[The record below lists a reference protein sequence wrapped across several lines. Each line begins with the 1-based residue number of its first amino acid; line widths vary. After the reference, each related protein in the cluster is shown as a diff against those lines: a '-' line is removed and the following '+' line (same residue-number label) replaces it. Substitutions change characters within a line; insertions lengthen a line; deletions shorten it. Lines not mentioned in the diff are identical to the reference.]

1 MPFPE
6 RRAAPQAIELF
17 DLAIAFWFGHRQE
30 NQFDAEV
37 QAQPHELA
45 EDPRGFVAATKRGV
59 VVELQKVW
67 NSQGFPGG
75 QAMADDC
82 RAAFVGGNGLR
93 ARAGAQIEG
102 MKRID
107 FGAVFEIATGPIERM
122 QHPGHRRQRLRK
134 VNRLREHGNH
144 VMRLQDAFDSGERR
158 RATAAR
164 R

>member
-1 MPFPE
+1 
-6 RRAAPQAIELF
+6 
-17 DLAIAFWFGHRQE
+17 
-30 NQFDAEV
+30 
-37 QAQPHELA
+37 
-45 EDPRGFVAATKRGV
+45 
-59 VVELQKVW
+59 
-67 NSQGFPGG
+67 
-75 QAMADDC
+75 MADDC

-107 FGAVFEIATGPIERM
+107 FGAVFEIAAGPIERM

-158 RATAAR
+158 RVGTQHFAQLAPDRTRADQARHLFDQASASSENQPHDPHRKGSRRGVGAA
-164 R
+164 

>member
-67 NSQGFPGG
+67 NSDTVARLPTRSRSCSRAMQETQG
-75 QAMADDC
+75 
-82 RAAFVGGNGLR
+82 
-93 ARAGAQIEG
+93 
-102 MKRID
+102 
-107 FGAVFEIATGPIERM
+107 
-122 QHPGHRRQRLRK
+122 
-134 VNRLREHGNH
+134 
-144 VMRLQDAFDSGERR
+144 
-158 RATAAR
+158 
-164 R
+164 

>member
-67 NSQGFPGG
+67 NSQGFQVVRQWPMTVGPLLSV
-75 QAMADDC
+75 AMVCAH
-82 RAAFVGGNGLR
+82 
-93 ARAGAQIEG
+93 ARV
-102 MKRID
+102 R
-107 FGAVFEIATGPIERM
+107 
-122 QHPGHRRQRLRK
+122 RLR
-134 VNRLREHGNH
+134 V
-144 VMRLQDAFDSGERR
+144 
-158 RATAAR
+158 
-164 R
+164 